1 MVRRGCAMTR
11 GAVMALALA
20 RRMESRKWL
29 ADLCD
34 LFSQGSEQDL
44 VRLDEV

>member
-20 RRMESRKWL
+20 RRMEGRKWL

-34 LFSQGSEQDL
+34 LVSEGSERAL